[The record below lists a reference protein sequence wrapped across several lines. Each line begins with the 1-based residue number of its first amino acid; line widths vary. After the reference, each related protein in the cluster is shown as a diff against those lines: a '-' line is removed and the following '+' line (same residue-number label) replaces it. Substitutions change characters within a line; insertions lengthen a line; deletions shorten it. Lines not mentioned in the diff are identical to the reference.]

1 MKIRNVKSTIAKRV
15 LRETAREC
23 KGRNKMDK
31 MDKKGTVPNDLKG
44 IWEDV
49 KTLTKRGKRFRIN
62 YLRNL
67 DYL

>member
-1 MKIRNVKSTIAKRV
+1 MKIRNVKSTIAKRD

-23 KGRNKMDK
+23 KGRNR
-31 MDKKGTVPNDLKG
+31 MDKKGTVPNDLKD

-62 YLRNL
+62 YLRSL
-67 DYL
+67 GYL

>member
-1 MKIRNVKSTIAKRV
+1 MKIRNVKSTIARRV

-31 MDKKGTVPNDLKG
+31 KGTIPSDLKD

-49 KTLTKRGKRFRIN
+49 KTLTKRSKRFRID

-67 DYL
+67 GYL